1 MHFFF
6 FLFHTHI
13 SNPGMCNIQWIE
25 LSNTISLK
33 YFYFIARMVQ
43 DDSTKKTNK
52 QKKHLNQIINNTS
65 KLKDQGENWP

>member
-1 MHFFF
+1 
-6 FLFHTHI
+6 
-13 SNPGMCNIQWIE
+13 MCNIQWIE

-65 KLKDQGENWP
+65 KLKDQGEN